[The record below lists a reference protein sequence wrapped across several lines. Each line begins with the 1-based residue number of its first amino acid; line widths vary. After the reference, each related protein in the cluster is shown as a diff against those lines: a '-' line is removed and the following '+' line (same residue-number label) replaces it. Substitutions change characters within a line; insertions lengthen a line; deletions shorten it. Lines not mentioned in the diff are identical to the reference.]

1 MAGFFEGLGNVLG
14 VTILVLPISAGRVVF
29 TIIIFIVI
37 NSGTVGMRNDCFAR
51 RASANAAAPA
61 ASLIFGNQ
69 RLYDIELA
77 ALLDKDA
84 TAAPVAAAILTRH
97 SLVVRN
103 VNLAVLTSANCCHR
117 TSVVTAS
124 DTQTAALSV
133 LRHVAGNR
141 AASHFKLDG
150 LVVKT
155 SVNATA
161 SLMGVVSSN

>member
-1 MAGFFEGLGNVLG
+1 MRDNRLARGAG
-14 VTILVLPISAGRVVF
+14 S
-29 TIIIFIVI
+29 
-37 NSGTVGMRNDCFAR
+37 
-51 RASANAAAPA
+51 NAATLA
-61 ASLIFGNQ
+61 ASIILSDQ

-84 TAAPVAAAILTRH
+84 TAAPVATAVFSAARH
-97 SLVVRN
+97 RFVIRN
-103 VNLAVLTSANCCHR
+103 VNPAVLTSANCCHR

-141 AASHFKLDG
+141 AATHFKLDG
-150 LVVKT
+150 LVIKT